1 MNMLIQS
8 NYQTKTHKLSLE
20 HNASLTQKQACT
32 DKPPSVKKNHLQD
45 APTQPARNQ
54 NWKTL

>member
-1 MNMLIQS
+1 MLIQL